1 MGSTVLERKR
11 LQSSGGTHRAE
22 AAAGKKKAKNKIY
35 TPPPPLSLLR
45 LSQLG
50 ISIAS
55 ELTNHEL
62 EQEPWSQATV
72 SWRREARAETLRFAR
87 PGHALS
93 PPKSTPPAA
102 CLVCLEPA
110 ASGRWG
116 LILS

>member
-1 MGSTVLERKR
+1 MLERKR

-55 ELTNHEL
+55 ELTNREL
-62 EQEPWSQATV
+62 EQELWSQATV
-72 SWRREARAETLRFAR
+72 S
-87 PGHALS
+87 
-93 PPKSTPPAA
+93 
-102 CLVCLEPA
+102 
-110 ASGRWG
+110 
-116 LILS
+116 